1 VPDDR
6 HTAAFV
12 VGAVLGGLAGAAMT
26 LWKTPQSGA
35 ELRAGLSQGVNEL
48 TGNDQHSQRPPLTSP
63 IPGRTT
69 PARLSSRALEYVE
82 RAAAPIVGVKLGQT
96 ANNSGAEPATPV
108 VVVPETPVAATTESV
123 PSETAPVE
131 TVPPEAPEGLGHA
144 ASTEELTHPQEG
156 APTPMAQQTT
166 ESGEPAPFP
175 DLDKH

>member
-1 VPDDR
+1 MPDDR

-12 VGAVLGGLAGAAMT
+12 VGAVLGGLAGAALT

-35 ELRAGLSQGVNEL
+35 ELRAELSQGLNEL
-48 TGNDQHSQRPPLTSP
+48 TGNDQTGRRPPLESP

-69 PARLSSRALEYVE
+69 PERLSSRALEYVE

-96 ANNSGAEPATPV
+96 ANNSGAEPA
-108 VVVPETPVAATTESV
+108 PVAEASVPPAATSEAV

-131 TVPPEAPEGLGHA
+131 TVPPEAPAGLGHA

-156 APTPMAQQTT
+156 APTPAAQQTA
-166 ESGEPAPFP
+166 ESTEPAPFP
-175 DLDKH
+175 DLEKH